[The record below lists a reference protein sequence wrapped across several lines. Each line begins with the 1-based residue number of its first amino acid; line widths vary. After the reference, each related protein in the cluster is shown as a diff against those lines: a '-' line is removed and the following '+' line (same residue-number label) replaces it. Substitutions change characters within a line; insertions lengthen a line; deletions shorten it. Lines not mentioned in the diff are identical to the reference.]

1 MGTCW
6 YLCEKNI
13 DKLSKGDI
21 YELYVWA
28 VGTMCVCA
36 IFESEA

>member
-1 MGTCW
+1 MGTFW

-21 YELYVWA
+21 YELYV
-28 VGTMCVCA
+28 
-36 IFESEA
+36 